1 MLSFSYEASVAEGE
15 ITCLA
20 WQKVTARSRGQT
32 KQNKTNNSSC
42 TSQHQIKKINKII
55 LNDQLYKNVTYQ
67 TIKGIAGIPEPITP
81 FLISSISN
89 IMNLLLVRGH
99 NIL

>member
-1 MLSFSYEASVAEGE
+1 LH
-15 ITCLA
+15 LP
-20 WQKVTARSRGQT
+20 
-32 KQNKTNNSSC
+32 
-42 TSQHQIKKINKII
+42 TSDKKINKII
-55 LNDQLYKNVTYQ
+55 LNDQLSLVKNVTYQ